1 MPTYRIREYFLFADT
16 YVIDAEDEDNAE
28 ALLAA
33 YTSQTIPTTGV
44 APESLGLRS
53 GYSGRDL
60 MNESGDIL
68 Y

>member
-16 YVIDAEDEDNAE
+16 YVIDAEDEDSAE

-33 YTSQTIPTTGV
+33 YTSQTIPLTGI
-44 APESLGLRS
+44 APERLHEGC

-60 MNESGDIL
+60 MNDHGDIL